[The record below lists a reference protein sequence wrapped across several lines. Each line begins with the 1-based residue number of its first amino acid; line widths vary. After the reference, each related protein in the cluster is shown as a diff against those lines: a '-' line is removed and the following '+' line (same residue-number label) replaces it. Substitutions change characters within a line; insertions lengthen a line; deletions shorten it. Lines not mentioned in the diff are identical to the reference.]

1 MQQMMKE
8 HLDLTLAEAVAH
20 LSGNYAGSVADY
32 DKVHVQ
38 ILGMAD
44 MLSLGIINQFPKQFK

>member
-1 MQQMMKE
+1 
-8 HLDLTLAEAVAH
+8 VAR
-20 LSGNYAGSVADY
+20 LSKDY
-32 DKVHVQ
+32 DADVAAYDAIHVQ